1 MIPSANDLISNL
13 FDIPD
18 ISTGQVKERQKT
30 GVVGKAVN
38 PNRMTITQGAGAFD
52 GSLKYGIFVGWMTSR
67 RQDKTNWAVL
77 LLKFAAMKTSTP
89 KFLLLG
95 AFVLLMACS
104 GNSQDKPQSKE
115 KPMADANK
123 VVKTEEEWKKTLT
136 AEQYHIL
143 REKGTD
149 YPGTGKF
156 YLHKE
161 KGMYVCS
168 GCGNE
173 LFTSDMKFDSGCGW
187 PSFDKEI
194 AGGKIKQI
202 VDKSFGMVRIE
213 IVCAKCDGH
222 LGHIFDDGPTL
233 TGKR

>member
-1 MIPSANDLISNL
+1 MQILKLISVL
-13 FDIPD
+13 A
-18 ISTGQVKERQKT
+18 ISL
-30 GVVGKAVN
+30 
-38 PNRMTITQGAGAFD
+38 I
-52 GSLKYGIFVGWMTSR
+52 
-67 RQDKTNWAVL
+67 
-77 LLKFAAMKTSTP
+77 
-89 KFLLLG
+89 
-95 AFVLLMACS
+95 ACS
-104 GNSQDKPQSKE
+104 GNSQDKSKA

-136 AEQYHIL
+136 PEQYHIL

-161 KGMYVCS
+161 KGMYVCA

-173 LFTSDMKFDSGCGW
+173 LFTSDMKFDSHCGW
-187 PSFDKEI
+187 PSFDREI
-194 AGGKIKQI
+194 EGGKIKQI
-202 VDKSFGMVRIE
+202 VDKSLGMVRIE

-233 TGKR
+233 TGQRYCVNSTSIDFKKDEKLPVSKGKKPQ